1 MTLEIIKTKY
11 AEIESFCKK
20 EGIVYMG
27 VFGSVARKQETQN
40 SDIDLYVKYLNRGDK
55 SLLDILKME
64 NNLSNLFGK
73 KVELIHNPT
82 PFVLNTRGLPWIC
95 IFEKLIDDP
104 VLWQEV
110 REGKDKKAKE
120 EAVVQARVVYQSLTN
135 NHLPPQEIR
144 MMVEDML
151 GERPGSCPVLF
162 KGTAFQVFSSNS
174 LELGTSSLSGSDQ
187 YGSLEFECPKCKKS
201 NKRSSGKLI
210 PNCHYCNADV
220 SC

>member
-73 KVELIHNPT
+73 KVELIHNPS
-82 PFVLNTRGLPWIC
+82 PFVLNNINKD
-95 IFEKLIDDP
+95 IIKLY
-104 VLWQEV
+104 E
-110 REGKDKKAKE
+110 
-120 EAVVQARVVYQSLTN
+120 TN
-135 NHLPPQEIR
+135 
-144 MMVEDML
+144 
-151 GERPGSCPVLF
+151 
-162 KGTAFQVFSSNS
+162 
-174 LELGTSSLSGSDQ
+174 
-187 YGSLEFECPKCKKS
+187 
-201 NKRSSGKLI
+201 
-210 PNCHYCNADV
+210 
-220 SC
+220 